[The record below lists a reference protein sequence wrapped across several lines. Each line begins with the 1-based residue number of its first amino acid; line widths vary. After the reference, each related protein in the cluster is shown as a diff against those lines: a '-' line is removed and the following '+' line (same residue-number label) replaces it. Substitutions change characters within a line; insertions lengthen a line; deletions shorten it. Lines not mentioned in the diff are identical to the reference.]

1 MRARIALAILGTAV
15 GALLLAGAA
24 TFVVLRL
31 SARAEAEDQVREQ
44 TQVLADALAP
54 VDGRRPEGFRSAAFS
69 RLAEGLD
76 VAELAVI
83 LVTPSDRLRGDLPEP
98 IRESDVLA
106 ARDGA
111 ASVSGRRA
119 GEVWA
124 ATPVEGRFRGAAIAG
139 DTGIGG
145 DEGGDEGG
153 SGPGASGAVV
163 GTAVVVATD
172 PDTPPTPPVLGVFAW
187 VALGTV
193 IVGAGVALALA
204 RGLTGPLRRAEGA
217 TGRIAAG
224 DLSARVPEP
233 TPRSPTEIAD
243 LSRSINLMA
252 ATLERSR
259 GVERQFLLSVSHD
272 LRTPLTSVRGWA
284 EAIRDGTAPD
294 AVRAAQIIETEARRL
309 DRLVGDLL
317 ELGRLESG
325 QFSLVP
331 VEVEVARVIA
341 DVVAGAQPDADA
353 ADLTLHLD
361 DRSAAG
367 RAVVDPDRL
376 GQVVANLVDNAAKFA
391 VRRVGV
397 AVEATPGRVVITV
410 SDDGPGIAAEDLPHV
425 FERLYVSRHRPTRRE
440 SGSGL
445 GLAIVRELVAAM
457 GGTVAALSPVTPLGG
472 TAVRVELPSA

>member
-1 MRARIALAILGTAV
+1 MRTRIALAILGTAV
-15 GALLLAGAA
+15 GALLLAGTA
-24 TFVVLRL
+24 TFVVLSL
-31 SARAEAEDQVREQ
+31 SARADAEDRVRAQ
-44 TQVLADALAP
+44 TEVLADALAP
-54 VDGRRPEGFRSAAFS
+54 VDGRRPEGFRSTAFS

-76 VAELAVI
+76 VDQLTVVFVGSAGQVG
-83 LVTPSDRLRGDLPEP
+83 GDLPEEV
-98 IRESDVLA
+98 RVDDVLS
-106 ARDGA
+106 ARERDA
-111 ASVSGRRA
+111 TISGRRQ
-119 GEVWA
+119 GHVWA
-124 ATPVEGRFRGAAIAG
+124 ATPVEGRFRGG
-139 DTGIGG
+139 GPGVLDGG
-145 DEGGDEGG
+145 DMRG
-153 SGPGASGAVV
+153 

-172 PDTPPTPPVLGVFAW
+172 PDELPTPPVLGVFAW

-193 IVGAGVALALA
+193 VVGAGVALALA
-204 RGLTGPLRRAEGA
+204 RGLTGPLRRAEDA

-252 ATLERSR
+252 ANLERSR

-284 EAIRDGTAPD
+284 EAVRDGTAPD
-294 AVRAAQIIETEARRL
+294 AVRAAEIIEAEAQRL

-317 ELGRLESG
+317 ELGRLEAG

-331 VEVEVARVIA
+331 VEVEVARVVA
-341 DVVAGAQPDADA
+341 DVVAGAGPDARA
-353 ADLTLHLD
+353 AGLALDLD
-361 DRSAAG
+361 DRRGGA

-391 VRRVGV
+391 VRRVDV
-397 AVEATPGRVVITV
+397 AVEAGPGRVVVTV
-410 SDDGPGIAAEDLPHV
+410 SDDGPGIAADDLPHV

-445 GLAIVRELVAAM
+445 GLAIVRELVVAM
-457 GGTVAALSPVTPLGG
+457 GGTVEARSPVTAIGG
-472 TAVRVELPSA
+472 TAIQVVLPTV